1 MGKHGDG
8 KGADTKK
15 GGSTDTGKHGGKGG
29 KGGGK

>member
-15 GGSTDTGKHGGKGG
+15 GGSTDTGKHGGKGSG
-29 KGGGK
+29 K